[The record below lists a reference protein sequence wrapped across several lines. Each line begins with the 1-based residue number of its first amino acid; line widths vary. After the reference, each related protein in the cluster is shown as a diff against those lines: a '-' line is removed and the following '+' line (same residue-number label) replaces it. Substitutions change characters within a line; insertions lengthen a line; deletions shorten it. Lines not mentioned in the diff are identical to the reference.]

1 MITVWAI
8 GLGFSASDIWQLN
21 HEAALAAER
30 EQSALVQL
38 KGMALAARPQLPG
51 LDQALDRYA
60 AAASTE
66 WEQYANAQML
76 PGGAQA
82 LEEMRSVV
90 ITSAR
95 RSALSSLLLGK
106 VMTDLDALEDA
117 RNDRLA
123 IGRLGVNEYKW
134 FLLLFLTAL
143 SQVTIAA
150 VHADRPS
157 GGRLSLGLL
166 ASIIPSPTSAAKCV
180 VRPSWPDRIRAG
192 SPDDAGTAR
201 QLDQTMIKAGLFALG
216 SSVSLL
222 ILALHANPY
231 LGMAHIAVPF

>member
-157 GGRLSLGLL
+157 GGRLSLGL
-166 ASIIPSPTSAAKCV
+166 
-180 VRPSWPDRIRAG
+180 
-192 SPDDAGTAR
+192 
-201 QLDQTMIKAGLFALG
+201 FALG